1 MVLKAC
7 NSGDDESIAAKRKE
21 LVRSLMYAMNYAKGT
36 VVPETCFTGI
46 IGAMLKSL
54 EGIHPG
60 IRVEYFMEDRIGM
73 NAENEACEF
82 IKKELKKKK
91 NHQEILDAWDKLD
104 DNSKQIVSNFIQEV
118 KIPLMRR
125 LFSLNCSE
133 QNVINTIENLEYIN
147 PDKLTDENK
156 ARSSLNVDSITSIH
170 SEKQLRNDR

>member
-1 MVLKAC
+1 
-7 NSGDDESIAAKRKE
+7 
-21 LVRSLMYAMNYAKGT
+21 MNYAKGT

-54 EGIHPG
+54 EGVHPG

-73 NAENEACEF
+73 NAENEAYEF

-91 NHQEILDAWDKLD
+91 NHQEILDVWNKSD

-156 ARSSLNVDSITSIH
+156 ARSSLNVDSIKSIY
-170 SEKQLRNDR
+170 SGERFKKQ